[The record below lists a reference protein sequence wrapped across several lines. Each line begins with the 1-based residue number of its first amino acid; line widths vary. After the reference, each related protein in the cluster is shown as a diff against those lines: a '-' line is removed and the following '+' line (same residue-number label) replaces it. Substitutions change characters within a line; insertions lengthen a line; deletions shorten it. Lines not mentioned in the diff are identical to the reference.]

1 MIPTQWPPVT
11 QWIEALGYWWYITKT
26 TAEHALGFSN
36 DALHVMIGV
45 SLQLVVARVM
55 RVSVAQ
61 ILPWLAVLG
70 LELLNEWWDLSF
82 EIWPDHAM
90 QWGESAKD
98 VLLTMAVPSI
108 LLVVARRWP
117 EVLCRTTISQLDPA
131 RTPELDEFE

>member
-1 MIPTQWPPVT
+1 MIPTRWPPVT
-11 QWIEALGYWWYITKT
+11 QCIEALGYWWYITKT
-26 TAEHALGFSN
+26 AAEHALGFSN

-55 RVSVAQ
+55 RVSAAHF
-61 ILPWLAVLG
+61 LPWLAVLG

-117 EVLCRTTISQLDPA
+117 EVLSRSAIARPDPA
-131 RTPELDEFE
+131 RTPELGEVE